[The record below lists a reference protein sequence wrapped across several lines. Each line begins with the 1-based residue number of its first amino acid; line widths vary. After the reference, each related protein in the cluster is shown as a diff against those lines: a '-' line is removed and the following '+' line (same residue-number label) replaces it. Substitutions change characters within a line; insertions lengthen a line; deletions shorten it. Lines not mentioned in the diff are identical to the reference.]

1 MVEIK
6 TIAMHNINRYA
17 KQLEELKAQGN
28 FRFLRKQIPA
38 DNINLSSNDYLGL
51 GNDSELYNEFLD
63 ENSIHSYP
71 FSAAA
76 SRLLTGNSA
85 EYGELET
92 LLCQLFQS
100 EAALV
105 FNSGYHAN
113 CGILPALAGKN
124 DLIVADKLVH
134 ASIIDGIR
142 LAHTD
147 FERFRHADY
156 EHLEHILHEK
166 QAKYENIF
174 IVSESIFSMDGDCAD
189 LQKLVELKKKYNCL
203 LYIDEA
209 HAFGVR
215 GAQGLGLAE
224 EQDVIA
230 DIDLLV
236 ATFGKAIASMGA
248 FVVCSEVLRSYLI
261 NHARTLIFTT
271 ALPPINIAWTTFIL
285 NQLPYLQNKRNHLQ
299 KVSEE
304 CAKLLQIPYQ
314 SHIIPYIVGSNEKAI
329 ALAETMQQN
338 GFFVLPIRY
347 PTVPQNTARLRLS
360 LHANLRMNDI
370 QSLIKEL
377 KNVIMELKNL

>member
-1 MVEIK
+1 
-6 TIAMHNINRYA
+6 MHNTNRYTQ
-17 KQLEELKAQGN
+17 KLEELKSQGN
-28 FRFLRKQIPA
+28 FRFLRTAIPE
-38 DNINLSSNDYLGL
+38 NCINLSSNDYLGL
-51 GNDSELYNEFLD
+51 CADAELYDEFLD
-63 ENSIHSYP
+63 EISIHSYP
-71 FSAAA
+71 FSAAS
-76 SRLLTGNSA
+76 SRLLTGNCS
-85 EYGELET
+85 EYGELEE
-92 LLCQLFQS
+92 LLCRLFQRA
-100 EAALV
+100 AALV

-142 LAHTD
+142 LAQAD

-156 EHLEHILHEK
+156 EHLERILQEK
-166 QAKYENIF
+166 RETYEQIF

-189 LQKLVELKKKYNCL
+189 LKKLVELKQKYNCL

-215 GAQGLGLAE
+215 GAQGLGVAE
-224 EQDVIA
+224 EQGVIA

-248 FVVCSEVLRSYLI
+248 FVVCSEIVRSYLI

-271 ALPPINIAWTTFIL
+271 ALPPVNIAWTTFIL
-285 NQLPYLQNKRNHLQ
+285 NQLPYLHQRRNHLQ

-304 CAKLLQIPYQ
+304 CAKLLHAPFQ
-314 SHIIPYIVGSNEKAI
+314 SHIIPYIIGSNEKAI
-329 ALAETMQQN
+329 ACAETLQQK

-347 PTVPQNTARLRLS
+347 PTVPKNTARLRFS
-360 LHANLRMNDI
+360 LHSNLHINDI
-370 QSLIKEL
+370 QNLVNSLTP
-377 KNVIMELKNL
+377 